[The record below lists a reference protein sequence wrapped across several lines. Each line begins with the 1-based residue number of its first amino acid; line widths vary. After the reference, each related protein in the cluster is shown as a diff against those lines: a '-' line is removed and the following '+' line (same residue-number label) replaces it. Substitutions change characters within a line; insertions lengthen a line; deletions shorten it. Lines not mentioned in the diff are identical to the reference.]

1 MQEIKNYIGQNVSD
15 KVMDIDNCNNVA
27 VLLSDSYL
35 ICICHSF
42 NEGLYRY
49 FGVPNC
55 LESLEW
61 DKAYSFVDILKEER
75 KYNLLCELTDLK
87 ESFELC

>member
-1 MQEIKNYIGQNVSD
+1 MQEIKNYIGQNISA
-15 KVMDIDNCNNVA
+15 KMDIDKCNNVA
-27 VLLSDSYL
+27 ILLSDSCN

-42 NEGLYRY
+42 NKGLYQY
-49 FGVPNC
+49 FSIPKC
-55 LESLEW
+55 LESLLEW
-61 DKAYSFVDILKEER
+61 DIPYSFEDILKQER